1 MFASL
6 RLSTILITI
15 GSYLPFTRYKQKYTV
30 IEILVFEINV
40 SDGSVSILYSYTI
53 LARYGIKHKFVCN
66 RSGVLQVNK
75 MCSC

>member
-6 RLSTILITI
+6 RHSTILITI
-15 GSYLPFTRYKQKYTV
+15 GSYLPFRRYKQKYTV

-40 SDGSVSILYSYTI
+40 SDGSVSIVYSYTI